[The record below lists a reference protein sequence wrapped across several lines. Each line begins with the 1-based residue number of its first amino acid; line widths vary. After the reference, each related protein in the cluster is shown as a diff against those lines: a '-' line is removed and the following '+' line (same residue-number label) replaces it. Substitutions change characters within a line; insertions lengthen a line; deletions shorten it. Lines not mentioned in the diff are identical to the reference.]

1 MLSASYWPRSPSS
14 SLSRAVR
21 RRTIRPAIGNRSSGT
36 RSPLPERCPPSL
48 PNCLAW
54 DAFSGPSGPTVLST
68 SGQPWATWGLAC
80 PDCRPVFETDGS
92 RARMAPGADKN
103 FIWLATIDT
112 GYATGITVSANIRLS
127 PTPLRANV
135 GLVALFADRMN
146 HLVCKVEVTEGHPDG
161 LLAIGD
167 QQHGTTTSLLA
178 YRDDVGLVGGKTYR
192 LELRVP
198 SSPAHSRVTC
208 RASGQGIEPTKVAYQ
223 MTAADIA
230 AYGGEPAKDSGS
242 RSSRTRTTGTPR
254 GMTSRLPAPRPEAKA
269 CGLSLPDLGNHR
281 EEAGRIKPLAC
292 GPCRLRSVSLFLSR
306 GLPDRC
312 GSG

>member
-1 MLSASYWPRSPSS
+1 MARQTSRAPVRNAIGVVLAALPFIVAVACSS
-14 SLSRAVR
+14 SALD
-21 RRTIRPAIGNRSSGT
+21 PATPSATDSSGT

-54 DAFSGPSGPTVLST
+54 DAFSGPSGPIVLST

-80 PDCRPVFETDGS
+80 SDCRPVFETDGS

-178 YRDDVGLVGGKTYR
+178 YRDDVGLVGGETYR

-208 RASGQGIEPTKVAYQ
+208 RASGQGIQPTKVAYQ
-223 MTAADIA
+223 MTAANIA
-230 AYGGEPAKDSGS
+230 AYGAGTGQGLRIKIFEDEDDGNSSWDDFDVARTATGS
-242 RSSRTRTTGTPR
+242 KGTRA
-254 GMTSRLPAPRPEAKA
+254 LPA
-269 CGLSLPDLGNHR
+269 
-281 EEAGRIKPLAC
+281 
-292 GPCRLRSVSLFLSR
+292 
-306 GLPDRC
+306 
-312 GSG
+312 